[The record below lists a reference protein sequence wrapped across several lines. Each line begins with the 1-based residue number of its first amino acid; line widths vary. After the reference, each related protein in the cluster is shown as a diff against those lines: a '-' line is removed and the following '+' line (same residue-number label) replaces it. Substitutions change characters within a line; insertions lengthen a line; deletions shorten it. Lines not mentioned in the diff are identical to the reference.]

1 MWCDWICPAAE
12 ATAKQKMPESI
23 GDTASAGDTAS
34 SGDTA
39 SAGGEAAW
47 EEHRPFSEVWAA
59 SVEKYPDSPFLRFEI
74 SEHEHVEWSYS
85 EFDGLVGQV
94 AGSLAKLGVGR
105 GRSVHLALANSP
117 LFVAVWL
124 ATLRLG
130 GWIVPSDP
138 HGRAPELADHI
149 SRTNPAVGICA
160 SDRAAVYREAVDAAG
175 KQFLS
180 AADAQSSGTQSSST
194 ENTAR
199 NDTARKSTLR
209 PLQSPEVLA
218 LEESPSGI
226 AALADIASEAVSAD
240 AASPVATSAHLG
252 NPASLAAVAFT
263 SGTTG
268 RPKGVE
274 ITQANYAFCGKVMAE
289 AASLQAEHRW
299 LVVLPLFHAN
309 AQYYSFASAIWAGA
323 SVALMPAFS
332 ASRFLA
338 QAKRHQATHA
348 SLFAAPMRMI
358 LARGAEPVE
367 GLRLEHCWFAQ
378 NVTSQQ
384 HAQLGE
390 LLGCA
395 PRQIYGM
402 TETIPAVLSDRL
414 DDLADPLSM
423 GRVTPGCAVQVQ
435 DEDGNETASGEV
447 GEVAVAGEPGISLF
461 KGYMDDPETTSAS
474 FRNGWFLTGDRAR
487 RDQHGRHYFA
497 GRHSEILKVAGE
509 NVSVVEIEQHLAEHP
524 DVLEAAVVGCPD
536 AMRDEVPV
544 GYVVAADPSAPPSEE
559 SLRRW
564 CEERL
569 SKPKRPQSFTLLD
582 ELPRTSVGKIR
593 KFLLA
598 EQAADSAK

>member
-1 MWCDWICPAAE
+1 MGCRAV
-12 ATAKQKMPESI
+12 
-23 GDTASAGDTAS
+23 
-34 SGDTA
+34 
-39 SAGGEAAW
+39 W
-47 EEHRPFSEVWAA
+47 EEHRPFAEVWSA
-59 SVEKYPDSPFLRFEI
+59 SVENYPHNPFLRFEI
-74 SEHEHVEWSYS
+74 SENEVAEWSYS
-85 EFDGLVGQV
+85 EFDDLVGQV
-94 AGSLAKLGVGR
+94 AGSLAKLGVR
-105 GRSVHLALANSP
+105 TGRSVHLALANSP

-138 HGRAPELADHI
+138 HGRAPELGDHI

-160 SDRAAVYREAVDAAG
+160 SDRAAVYRDAVDAAG
-175 KQFLS
+175 KGFLS
-180 AADAQSSGTQSSST
+180 AGNAQI
-194 ENTAR
+194 
-199 NDTARKSTLR
+199 
-209 PLQSPEVLA
+209 PEVLA
-218 LEESPSGI
+218 LEESPAGI
-226 AALADIASEAVSAD
+226 SALADIAAGSVSPANSSVTPNNSGSSISGSSISISTD
-240 AASPVATSAHLG
+240 LG
-252 NPASLAAVAFT
+252 NSTNPSIPASRDLAAVAFT

-274 ITQANYAFCGKVMAE
+274 ITQANYAFCGKTMAD
-289 AASLQAEHRW
+289 AAHLHADHRW

-332 ASRFLA
+332 ASRFLV
-338 QAKRHQATHA
+338 QAERHQATHA

-358 LARGAEPVE
+358 LARGATPVT

-378 NVTSQQ
+378 NVAPQQ
-384 HAQLGE
+384 HAQLSD

-395 PRQIYGM
+395 PRQLYGM

-414 DDLADPLSM
+414 DELADPSSM

-435 DEDGNETASGEV
+435 DEDGSETASGEV
-447 GEVAVAGEPGISLF
+447 GEVAVAGEPGITLF
-461 KGYMDDPETTSAS
+461 KGYMDDPETTAAS

-487 RDQHGRHYFA
+487 RDEHGRHYFA

-509 NVSVVEIEQHLAEHP
+509 NVSVVEIEQRLAEHP
-524 DVLEAAVVGCPD
+524 NVLEAAVVGCPD

-598 EQAADSAK
+598 EQAATSAK

>member
-1 MWCDWICPAAE
+1 M
-12 ATAKQKMPESI
+12 
-23 GDTASAGDTAS
+23 
-34 SGDTA
+34 
-39 SAGGEAAW
+39 
-47 EEHRPFSEVWAA
+47 
-59 SVEKYPDSPFLRFEI
+59 PFLRFEV
-74 SEHEHVEWSYS
+74 SEQEHVEWSYS

-94 AGSLAKLGVGR
+94 AGSLAKMGVRR

-117 LFVAVWL
+117 LFVAIWL

-138 HGRAPELADHI
+138 HGRAPELGDHI

-160 SDRAAVYREAVDAAG
+160 SDRAAVYLEAVDAAG
-175 KQFLS
+175 EQFLS
-180 AADAQSSGTQSSST
+180 AADAQIYGTQSSST
-194 ENTAR
+194 KNTAR
-199 NDTARKSTLR
+199 NSNDTDHKSISR
-209 PLQSPEVLA
+209 PFQPPEVLA
-218 LEESPSGI
+218 LEESPAGI
-226 AALADIASEAVSAD
+226 SALADIASGSVSHANSSVIPNSSGNSISD
-240 AASPVATSAHLG
+240 SSSNISSDLG
-252 NPASLAAVAFT
+252 NTTDLGDTASLDLAAVAFT

-289 AASLQAEHRW
+289 AADLHADHRW

-332 ASRFLA
+332 ASRFLS

-348 SLFAAPMRMI
+348 SLFAAPMRMM

-367 GLRLEHCWFAQ
+367 RLRLEHCWFAQ
-378 NVTSQQ
+378 NVTSEQ
-384 HAQLGE
+384 HAQLAE
-390 LLGCA
+390 LMGCA
-395 PRQIYGM
+395 PRQLYGM

-414 DDLADPLSM
+414 DELADPLSM

-435 DEDGNETASGEV
+435 DEDGNEAADDEV

-461 KGYMDDPETTSAS
+461 RGYMDDPETTSAS

-487 RDQHGRHYFA
+487 RDDHGRHYFA

-509 NVSVVEIEQHLAEHP
+509 NVSVVEIEQHLAKHP

-569 SKPKRPQSFTLLD
+569 SKPKRPQSFMLLD

-593 KFLLA
+593 KFLLT
-598 EQAADSAK
+598 EQAADSAE